1 VTSLFWLPSALDIPG
16 HLQPFG
22 GKNPINSNFQRE
34 NIMNKILIILTFM
47 SSVFSQTG
55 FEIAT
60 MVDEKPTPMDMSNKT
75 KMILTNSK
83 GKSRSN
89 AMISKSIDGNK
100 KQLIWF
106 LEPKDD
112 KGVAF
117 LKIEHDDKDD
127 EMRMWLPAFKKVRRI
142 SSKKKG
148 DSFMGSDLSYE
159 DLSSRNLDENDYNR
173 LDDEIVEGKDC
184 YVLEITPG
192 KEANSSYSK
201 HVSWIEKSSLVGVKE
216 ESYDKRGRL
225 KKVKEFT
232 FQILKDYHVI
242 KRVFVED
249 VQKKHTTEV
258 MFSDVQVDSGID
270 NNLFQE
276 KNLKRIPRD

>member
-1 VTSLFWLPSALDIPG
+1 
-16 HLQPFG
+16 
-22 GKNPINSNFQRE
+22 
-34 NIMNKILIILTFM
+34 MNKILIILTFM

-55 FEIAT
+55 FEIAK
-60 MVDEKPTPMDMSNKT
+60 MVDERPTPMDMSNKT

-89 AMISKSIDGNK
+89 AMISKSMDGNK

-117 LKIEHDDKDD
+117 LKIEHDNKDD

-148 DSFMGSDLSYE
+148 DAFMGSDLSYE

-184 YVLEITPG
+184 YVLEITPER
-192 KEANSSYSK
+192 EANSSYSK
-201 HVSWIEKSSLVGVKE
+201 HVSWIEKSSLMGVRE

-242 KRVFVED
+242 KRVFVKD
-249 VQKKHTTEV
+249 VQKTHSTEIT
-258 MFSDVQVDSGID
+258 FSDVQVDSGID
-270 NNLFQE
+270 KNLFQE
-276 KNLKRIPRD
+276 KNLKRLPRD

>member
-1 VTSLFWLPSALDIPG
+1 
-16 HLQPFG
+16 
-22 GKNPINSNFQRE
+22 
-34 NIMNKILIILTFM
+34 MNKILVILAFM

-55 FEIAT
+55 LEIAK
-60 MVDEKPTPMDMSNKT
+60 MVDERPTPMDMSNKT

-83 GKSRSN
+83 GKTRSN
-89 AMISKSIDGNK
+89 AMISKSMDGNK

-148 DSFMGSDLSYE
+148 DAFMGSDLSYE

-173 LDDEIVEGKDC
+173 LDDEIVDGKDC

-192 KEANSSYSK
+192 EEANSSYSK
-201 HVSWIEKSSLVGVKE
+201 HVSWIEKSSLMGVKE

-232 FQILKDYHVI
+232 FQILMDYHVI
-242 KRVFVED
+242 ERVFVED
-249 VQKKHTTEV
+249 VQKNHTTEV
-258 MFSDVQVDSGID
+258 TFSNVQVDSGID
-270 NNLFQE
+270 KNLFQE
-276 KNLKRIPRD
+276 KNLKRLPRD

>member
-1 VTSLFWLPSALDIPG
+1 
-16 HLQPFG
+16 
-22 GKNPINSNFQRE
+22 
-34 NIMNKILIILTFM
+34 MNKILVILAFM

-55 FEIAT
+55 LEIAK
-60 MVDEKPTPMDMSNKT
+60 MVDERPTPMDMSNKT

-83 GKSRSN
+83 GKTRSN
-89 AMISKSIDGNK
+89 AMISKSMDGNK

-148 DSFMGSDLSYE
+148 DAFMGSDLSYE

-173 LDDEIVEGKDC
+173 LDDKIVDGKDC

-192 KEANSSYSK
+192 GEANSSYSK
-201 HVSWIEKSSLVGVKE
+201 HVSWIEKSSLMGVKE

-232 FQILKDYHVI
+232 FQILMDYHVI
-242 KRVFVED
+242 ERVFVED
-249 VQKKHTTEV
+249 VQKNHTTEV
-258 MFSDVQVDSGID
+258 TFSNVQVDSGID
-270 NNLFQE
+270 KNLFQE
-276 KNLKRIPRD
+276 KNLKRLPRD